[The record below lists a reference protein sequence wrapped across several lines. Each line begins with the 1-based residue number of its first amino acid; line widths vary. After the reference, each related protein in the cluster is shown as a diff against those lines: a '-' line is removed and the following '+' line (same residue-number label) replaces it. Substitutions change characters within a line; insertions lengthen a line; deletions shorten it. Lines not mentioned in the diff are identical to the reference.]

1 MQNLWSVNPTSQCG
15 FWLSGEGLSW
25 IAPTDS
31 SWPGAVPVTS
41 GFWVGQIVYI
51 LDQVRAIEDELLE
64 SLQLQGLDIKPQIVV
79 VSTTFQLIILMGY
92 PHYVFCLVVMWRI
105 RYVCICKKNLSMKWI
120 ARLIVWG
127 FMCGWIFAAD
137 PSYSKFTRNHVQSA
151 DRKDCWNP
159 ALPYPTNPIPS
170 QWHHSQEVD
179 FTIWC
184 LPLLGNICWGE
195 HFTFKTK
202 IISPSI
208 RLCLLKCF
216 S

>member
-1 MQNLWSVNPTSQCG
+1 
-15 FWLSGEGLSW
+15 
-25 IAPTDS
+25 
-31 SWPGAVPVTS
+31 
-41 GFWVGQIVYI
+41 
-51 LDQVRAIEDELLE
+51 
-64 SLQLQGLDIKPQIVV
+64 
-79 VSTTFQLIILMGY
+79 
-92 PHYVFCLVVMWRI
+92 MWRI
-105 RYVCICKKNLSMKWI
+105 RYICICKFFLSMKRI
-120 ARLIVWG
+120 ARLMVWG
-127 FMCGWIFAAD
+127 FMSGWIFAAD
-137 PSYSKFTRNHVQSA
+137 PSYSKFRRNHVQSA

-216 S
+216 SKRFSPAAGTGGDCLLPHIASRHLEPTQVHPCAKQVIRAFFNFWIHELNL